1 MARANAE
8 LLSDARELERRDS
21 AIARE
26 LEALGDV
33 AERVSAVRERASKVR
48 AALTALPGELDE
60 LARRLGSARTDA
72 EAAKETLAS
81 ADERVAALARSRRS
95 KQDDL
100 DRAEREATT
109 ARQLLV
115 DAESEV
121 ARVGEQIDE
130 LRASEPALRK
140 DARTLVHEAEG
151 LAGELA
157 QLPRISESEDL
168 RPGDSLEE
176 LEQWGLLARSAL
188 LVSRGTLEAEHERL
202 VLEANELAALV
213 LGDSSAGSSV
223 TLVRRRLRKVPV
235 ARAAVERAA
244 ATARK
249 GKGVRRPDGGP
260 LGEPVFV
267 LRVHQRSR
275 VRLGEP
281 EADAERH
288 RLLER
293 EALRHAF
300 ATLAA
305 EVDGLVRQNDER
317 LSLTLARLAVRQQV
331 VERAADARIEV
342 RDARSRKRDAQRV
355 APCAGEVV
363 LLVAAERHRPA
374 RNLGPLRREALHC
387 RRPLVPRERLPRP
400 RAVGARREREQD
412 DHGQR
417 THDADDPAALRRLR
431 PGRGWNPVNS
441 VLVLHELAEPEVGVL
456 RPRRRP
462 ATPGPARLAPPAQHE
477 LDLRGEEN
485 DEREPE
491 RHPPLEP
498 VDEEPREDEDE
509 RCNAHARL
517 ERRAAAHAGGQRS
530 KLQVVTCALRAFFR
544 VGPE

>member
-33 AERVSAVRERASKVR
+33 AERVSAVRERASEVR

-157 QLPRISESEDL
+157 RLPRISESEDL

-223 TLVRRRLRKVPV
+223 TLVRRRLEE
-235 ARAAVERAA
+235 AV
-244 ATARK
+244 
-249 GKGVRRPDGGP
+249 D
-260 LGEPVFV
+260 
-267 LRVHQRSR
+267 
-275 VRLGEP
+275 
-281 EADAERH
+281 
-288 RLLER
+288 
-293 EALRHAF
+293 
-300 ATLAA
+300 
-305 EVDGLVRQNDER
+305 
-317 LSLTLARLAVRQQV
+317 
-331 VERAADARIEV
+331 
-342 RDARSRKRDAQRV
+342 
-355 APCAGEVV
+355 
-363 LLVAAERHRPA
+363 
-374 RNLGPLRREALHC
+374 
-387 RRPLVPRERLPRP
+387 
-400 RAVGARREREQD
+400 
-412 DHGQR
+412 
-417 THDADDPAALRRLR
+417 
-431 PGRGWNPVNS
+431 
-441 VLVLHELAEPEVGVL
+441 
-456 RPRRRP
+456 
-462 ATPGPARLAPPAQHE
+462 
-477 LDLRGEEN
+477 
-485 DEREPE
+485 
-491 RHPPLEP
+491 
-498 VDEEPREDEDE
+498 
-509 RCNAHARL
+509 
-517 ERRAAAHAGGQRS
+517 
-530 KLQVVTCALRAFFR
+530 
-544 VGPE
+544 